1 MEHPYA
7 SQFCNTFRA
16 FLMMINAKG
25 RLRTGRRPFSGIVV
39 IL

>member
-16 FLMMINAKG
+16 FLMINAKG